1 MTKPLNKKKLMY
13 DFNMMRDFEIS
24 ARDQY
29 LEMSANPIVQ
39 KAGLG
44 DQFKLISQEE
54 NKHIKVVET
63 ILGLIEKL

>member
-1 MTKPLNKKKLMY
+1 MIKPLNKKKLIY
-13 DFNMMRDFEIS
+13 DFTMMRDFEIS

-44 DQFKLISQEE
+44 DQFRRISQEE

-63 ILGLIEKL
+63 ILELIEKL